1 MPNLK
6 CTKISFEKLEKIQV
20 VHRLVLPMLRLS
32 GCGVGTT
39 HLIRMA
45 SNGEYVMNTIDLT
58 PLYRNSVG
66 FDRMASLLDNA
77 LRTDSSSQGYP
88 PYNIEV
94 LEENRYAISL
104 AVAGFTQDDLDINIE
119 KGVLTVRGKKD
130 DDSDKNYLH
139 RGIANRAFERKF
151 NLADYI
157 EVTNADLDNGLLTI
171 SLLKEI
177 PEAMKPKRIAINQ
190 PAIDHGTKT
199 QGSVE
204 GDNSA
209 SLVDKT
215 EDKVVRAA

>member
-1 MPNLK
+1 
-6 CTKISFEKLEKIQV
+6 
-20 VHRLVLPMLRLS
+20 
-32 GCGVGTT
+32 
-39 HLIRMA
+39 
-45 SNGEYVMNTIDLT
+45 MNTIDLT

-77 LRTDSSSQGYP
+77 LRSDSSSQGYP

-94 LEENRYAISL
+94 IEDNRYTISL

-119 KGVLTVRGKKD
+119 KGVLTVRGKKA

-157 EVTNADLDNGLLTI
+157 EVTDADLDNGLLTI

-177 PEAMKPKRIAINQ
+177 PEAMKPKSISINQ
-190 PAIDHGTKT
+190 TRKQVVGEDST
-199 QGSVE
+199 
-204 GDNSA
+204 
-209 SLVDKT
+209 SLENKT

>member
-1 MPNLK
+1 
-6 CTKISFEKLEKIQV
+6 
-20 VHRLVLPMLRLS
+20 
-32 GCGVGTT
+32 
-39 HLIRMA
+39 
-45 SNGEYVMNTIDLT
+45 MNTIDLT

-77 LRTDSSSQGYP
+77 LRSDSSSQGYP

-94 LEENRYAISL
+94 IEDNRYTISL

-119 KGVLTVRGKKD
+119 KGVLTVRGNKA

-151 NLADYI
+151 NLADYV
-157 EVTNADLDNGLLTI
+157 EVTDADLDNGLLTI

-177 PEAMKPKRIAINQ
+177 PEAMKPKSISINQ
-190 PAIDHGTKT
+190 TRKQVVGKDST
-199 QGSVE
+199 
-204 GDNSA
+204 
-209 SLVDKT
+209 SLENKT